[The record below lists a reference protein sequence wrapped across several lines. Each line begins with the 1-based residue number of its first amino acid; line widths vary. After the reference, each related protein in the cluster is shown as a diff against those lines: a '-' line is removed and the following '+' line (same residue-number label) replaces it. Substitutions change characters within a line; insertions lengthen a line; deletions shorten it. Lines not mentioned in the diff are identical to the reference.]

1 MMCRSRDA
9 VSPDIR
15 GAGQGGSIHT
25 KIAGDTGRNP
35 EQTRE

>member
-1 MMCRSRDA
+1 MMCRSRGA

-15 GAGQGGSIHT
+15 GAGQSGSIHT
-25 KIAGDTGRNP
+25 KIAGDAGRNL